1 MVNSSSLVN
10 ALKIPLESRQKPQT
24 PNCDFVSGISYVKP
38 TVTFEARLCFLIF
51 REENFH
57 PFPFERH
64 HFLVK

>member
-1 MVNSSSLVN
+1 MGNGQFLKSCKCTENTIGKSS
-10 ALKIPLESRQKPQT
+10 
-24 PNCDFVSGISYVKP
+24 NCDFVSGISYVKP

-57 PFPFERH
+57 PFSFELN